1 VRRRLGLSLL
11 AFGAGVCLLVSAAF
25 AGPNVASRRY
35 DTLRLMWGTEPDS
48 LDPALAAG
56 TRGSLELLFLTC
68 SKLFNTLPDPKTGRT
83 RITREVVR
91 SYTVSNGGRTY
102 TFELRRT
109 FRFSNRAFVTARSFA
124 DAFDR
129 DAVPRLN
136 SLVSRRGFLDEIVGA
151 KAAMAGKSARI
162 SGVQVLGRY
171 RLRIRLTRPAQ
182 DLIAR
187 LTMPSFCP
195 ILPGTPTDPEGID
208 EPPGSGPYYVAK
220 YERERR
226 IVLERNPYY
235 TGNRIANPNR
245 ILWTIDTDPAERI
258 RATERG
264 ENDFTVLFGQP
275 DAVVRDLADRYGV
288 NRPGG
293 QFLRLQGLGN
303 FLFAFNTRSRAF
315 EGLGQAPLR
324 KAINY
329 ALDRPALVRMH
340 GYLAARK
347 TDRLLPAALSNSRR
361 LYPIDGPDP
370 LTARKWRDKAKYRP
384 QTLTLYTANF
394 PFNIAVARLFATN
407 LKQLDIE
414 VVVKTF
420 DFVTLAEKLNTS
432 GEPWDVTWLPWGSF
446 YADPAGSILPLLR
459 GTRYEARIDAVNRMT
474 GQARA
479 KAWAELET
487 ALMRD
492 DPPVAVYADS
502 NAVLLLSRSLGCFNP
517 LPLYALDLG
526 ATCRK

>member
-1 VRRRLGLSLL
+1 VRRRLALSLL
-11 AFGAGVCLLVSAAF
+11 ALGAGVCLLVSAAL
-25 AGPNVASRRY
+25 AGPSAESRRY
-35 DTLRLMWGTEPDS
+35 DTLRLLWGTEPDS

-83 RITREVVR
+83 RIAPEVVR
-91 SYTVSNGGRTY
+91 SYTVSTGGRTY

-109 FRFSNRAFVTARSFA
+109 FRFSNGTSVTARSFA
-124 DAFDR
+124 DAFNR

-136 SLVSRRGFLDEIVGA
+136 SLVRRRGFLDEIVGA
-151 KAAMAGKSARI
+151 KAAKEGKSARM

-171 RLRIRLTRPAQ
+171 SLRIRLTRPAE
-182 DLIAR
+182 DLVAR
-187 LTMPSFCP
+187 LTMPAFCP
-195 ILPGTPTDPEGID
+195 ILPDTPTDPEGID

-226 IVLERNPYY
+226 IVLERNPNYA
-235 TGNRIANPNR
+235 GNRIANPNR
-245 ILWTIDTDPAERI
+245 IVWTIETDPAERI
-258 RATERG
+258 RATERD
-264 ENDFTVLFGQP
+264 ENDFTPLFGYP
-275 DAVVRDLADRYGV
+275 DAIVRDLADTYGI
-288 NRPGG
+288 NEPGG
-293 QFLRLQGLGN
+293 RLRRLQGNGN

-315 EGLGQAPLR
+315 EGRGQAPLR

-329 ALDRPALVRMH
+329 ALDRPELVRKH
-340 GYLAARK
+340 GYLAARR
-347 TDRLLPAALSNSRR
+347 TDRFLPAVLSNSRR

-370 LTARKWRDKAKYRP
+370 LTAREWRDKAKYRP

-420 DFVTLAEKLNTS
+420 DFVTLAGKLNTP
-432 GEPWDVTWLPWGSF
+432 GEPWDVTWLPWGFS

-459 GTRYEARIDAVNRMT
+459 GTRYEAQIDAVNRMT
-474 GQARA
+474 GPARA

-487 ALMRD
+487 ELMRD
-492 DPPVAVYADS
+492 DPPVAVYADA
-502 NAVLLLSRSLGCFNP
+502 NAVILLSRSLGCFNP
-517 LPLYALDLG
+517 LPLYPLDLG